1 MNLKVDSLI
10 LSTQSLQTFSLLPKT
25 KNMKYC
31 AFLRG
36 VNVKGT
42 NMKMA
47 DVCQVFKEAGMVD
60 VNSVLASGNIIFS
73 SEKNAAELKKIL
85 EKAMSDHFSYEA
97 FLFIKSQDETQV
109 FWNSIPFEKNED
121 LHIYAFVGNP
131 GVENVLMAEFEAA
144 SKTENE
150 KAEIVEEIFYWQ
162 VPKGNTLDSS
172 FGKVLGKKSLKDQF
186 TSRNMNTFEKIL
198 KKMSS

>member
-1 MNLKVDSLI
+1 
-10 LSTQSLQTFSLLPKT
+10 
-25 KNMKYC
+25 MKYC

-47 DVCQVFKEAGMVD
+47 DVCQVFKEAGMQD
-60 VNSVLASGNIIFS
+60 VSSVLASGNIVFS
-73 SEKNAAELKKIL
+73 SDKNAGELKIIL

-97 FLFIKSQDETQV
+97 FLFIKSQEETQV
-109 FWNSIPFEKNED
+109 FWDSIPFEKNND

-131 GVENVLMAEFEAA
+131 GVENVLMTEFEAA
-144 SKTENE
+144 SKAENE
-150 KAEIVEEIFYWQ
+150 KALIIKDIFYWQ

-186 TSRNMNTFEKIL
+186 TSRNINTFEKIL
-198 KKMSS
+198 KKMN